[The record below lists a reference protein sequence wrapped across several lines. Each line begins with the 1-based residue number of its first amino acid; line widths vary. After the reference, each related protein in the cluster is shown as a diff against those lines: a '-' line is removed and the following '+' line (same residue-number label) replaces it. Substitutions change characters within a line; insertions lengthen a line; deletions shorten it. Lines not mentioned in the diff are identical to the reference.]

1 MPGPSP
7 ERIGPHVRL
16 HTVAVPV
23 ADLARSLEFYAAALG
38 FTRVHEMTL
47 PRGVRAGLVGP
58 PDGTTILVLIESD
71 PQQRM
76 GKPTGVSFVTDDI
89 EAGYRDWSS
98 RGVPFDSPPR
108 PGPFGVT
115 YVSFRDPDGNGFQL
129 VQADELTRE
138 IEAERRSRA
147 EQLERERH
155 AAREIA
161 IATDVQAG
169 LFPRRRPFLSTLDYA
184 GVCLQARQVGGDYFD
199 FLDFGVG
206 QLGLVVGDVS
216 GKGLGAALLMANLQA
231 HVRSQYSLHSH
242 DPAALMSVVNQLFQQ
257 SSHPASYA
265 TLFFGIYHDESRI
278 FRFVNCGH
286 PPAVLFRRNGD
297 TELLEATGYVLGL
310 FDEWTGSVG
319 EAQIEDGDVLALYS
333 DGVTETRSDDDAEFG
348 LTRLV
353 QALGSAQSE
362 TAQALLERVLVSVQG
377 FNHGRQEDDITLVIA
392 QCSRRTNEGNRPAAS
407 ITE

>member
-7 ERIGPHVRL
+7 DSIGPHVRL

-23 ADLARSLEFYAAALG
+23 ADIERSLEFYAAGLG

-47 PRGVRAGLVGP
+47 QRGVRVGLVGP

-71 PQQRM
+71 SEQRM
-76 GKPTGVSFVTDDI
+76 GKTTGVSFVTDDI
-89 EAGYRDWSS
+89 EARYRDWSS

-115 YVSFRDPDGNGFQL
+115 YVIFRDPDGNGFQL

-147 EQLERERH
+147 EQRERERH

-169 LFPRRRPFLSTLDYA
+169 LFPQRRPFLSTLDYA
-184 GVCLQARQVGGDYFD
+184 GVCIQASQVGGDYFD

-216 GKGLGAALLMANLQA
+216 GKGIGAALLMANLQA
-231 HVRSQYSLHSH
+231 HVRSQYSLYSQ
-242 DPAALMSVVNQLFQQ
+242 DPAALMSMINHLFKQ
-257 SSHPASYA
+257 SSRPASYA

-286 PPAVLFRRNGD
+286 PPAVLLRRNGD

-310 FDEWTGSVG
+310 FDEWTGTSREV
-319 EAQIEDGDVLALYS
+319 QIEDGDVLALYS
-333 DGVTETRSDDDAEFG
+333 DGVTEAQGDDDDEFG

-353 QALGSAQSE
+353 QALGSARSE

-377 FNHGRQEDDITLVIA
+377 FNRGRQHDDITLVIGRCRA
-392 QCSRRTNEGNRPAAS
+392 CSA
-407 ITE
+407 